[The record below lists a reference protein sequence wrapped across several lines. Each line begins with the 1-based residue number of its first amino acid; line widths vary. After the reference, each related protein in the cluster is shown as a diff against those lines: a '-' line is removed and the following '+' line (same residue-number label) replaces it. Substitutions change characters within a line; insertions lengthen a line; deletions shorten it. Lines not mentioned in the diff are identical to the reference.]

1 MEIKTTSRKF
11 TCDGLVKPD
20 MHPSEGHPRVYL
32 TMKDNET
39 RLVCPYCSSVFVLEE
54 WQKYL
59 HIGR

>member
-39 RLVCPYCSSVFVLEE
+39 RLVCPYCSTVFVLKE
-54 WQKYL
+54 
-59 HIGR
+59 